1 MEAAH
6 ALQPVILLLFVGI
19 LAIVLMRPLRLSPI
33 VGYLIAGILIGPYG
47 LGLIEESETTH
58 LLAELGVVFL
68 LFDIGLHFSFA
79 HMWDVRRDILG
90 LGPLQVG
97 LCAMVFTGL
106 ASVFGFGL
114 GVAIVI
120 GTTLALSSTA
130 VVVQTLAEQGKQ
142 NCPIG
147 FSATAVL
154 VFQDICAIFLLI
166 LAASLGNPEVSLGSA
181 LGAAVLKAV
190 LAFAVTIIAGRYLIG
205 PLLGW
210 LAKPKHEEVFTAVA
224 LLIVLVTAAAT
235 GALGLSLTLGAFLG
249 GMIIG
254 ETPYRHAVRTEV
266 NPFRGLLLGF
276 FFLTVGMSLDTAVL
290 ARDWPQIILLA
301 VLLVA
306 CKAVL
311 VYLAGLVLK
320 LRLRSAL
327 QLGFLLSQGSEFA
340 FVIFGMPAMERAL
353 GADLSANLISAVA
366 LSMALTPSLAVIG
379 HLLARRIVNRQLE
392 AETGADKVTTPQVA
406 PVVIFGMGEVGRS
419 VADALEAHGIDY
431 TAIEMEHDRFIRANA
446 DGYPVAFGDIGDP
459 RFMETLGMAQRPTI
473 VITIKRYEV
482 SRDLTPILRERYP
495 NLTRFIGIE
504 NEQERDQFENL
515 GMRAIVLRSIPKGL
529 DLAVAVLK
537 HHQVGDQKIHA
548 WMREQQ
554 EQALAKDDAE
564 RTASQPA

>member
-1 MEAAH
+1 MEAVH
-6 ALQPVILLLFVGI
+6 ALQPAIILLFVGI

-47 LGLIEESETTH
+47 FGLIEESETTH

-90 LGPLQVG
+90 LGPIQVG
-97 LCAMVFTGL
+97 LCATVFTAL
-106 ASVFGFGL
+106 ASLFGFDL
-114 GVAIVI
+114 GIAIAI
-120 GTTLALSSTA
+120 GTALALSSTA

-166 LAASLGNPEVSLGSA
+166 LAASLGTPETSLGSA
-181 LGAAVLKAV
+181 LGTAVLKAV
-190 LAFAVTIIAGRYLIG
+190 LAFAVTIAAGRYLIG

-266 NPFRGLLLGF
+266 KPFRGLLLGF
-276 FFLTVGMSLDTAVL
+276 FFITVGMSLDTAVL
-290 ARDWPQIILLA
+290 VRDWPQIVLFA
-301 VLLVA
+301 VLLVTL
-306 CKAVL
+306 KAVL
-311 VYLAGLVLK
+311 IYLAGLLLK
-320 LRLRSAL
+320 LPLRSAL

-340 FVIFGMPAMERAL
+340 FVVFGMPALREAL
-353 GADLSANLISAVA
+353 GTDLSANLISAVA
-366 LSMALTPSLAVIG
+366 LSMALTPSLAVAG
-379 HLLARRIVNRQLE
+379 HWLARRIVNRQLE
-392 AETGADKVTTPQVA
+392 TEAGADKATTSSVA

-419 VADALEAHGIDY
+419 VADALEAHGIGY
-431 TAIEMEHDRFIRANA
+431 TAVEMDHDRFIRANA
-446 DGYPVAFGDIGDP
+446 DGYPVAFGDTGDP
-459 RFMETLGMAQRPTI
+459 RFMETLGMAHRPTI

-495 NLTRFIGIE
+495 NLTRFIGVE
-504 NEQERDQFENL
+504 NEEERDKFENL

-537 HHQVGDQKIHA
+537 DHEVSDQKIHA

-554 EQALAKDDAE
+554 EQALAEADADRAE
-564 RTASQPA
+564 TQLA